1 MGFDPEA
8 VLAEVGCDLKLFANA
23 ENRIS
28 LAAHNRVVMHCATR
42 TGCAHFG
49 LLVGQQDGL
58 HSFGLVGLLV
68 RYAHDVREA
77 LNSFMRYFHLHAQ
90 GASVGLVVDDHSAM
104 LTWQITDP
112 GIDAVDH
119 VSDGAVA
126 VLYNIM
132 RELCGPNWRPTEAWF
147 AHRMP
152 ADVGPFR
159 RFFRIPLRF
168 DAENYGLLFPVRDL
182 SHRLIGIDDEL
193 RVLLQAQIGVLE
205 QRHGNDLPAQVR
217 SVLGT
222 SILAGRCKAEHVAAL
237 FGMHSRT
244 LNRRLNAFD
253 VSLQQLVDESRF
265 EIARQMLEYSA
276 TDIGQISDLLGYA
289 APGVFTR
296 AFRRW
301 SGTTPLHWREERRG
315 GS

>member
-1 MGFDPEA
+1 
-8 VLAEVGCDLKLFANA
+8 
-23 ENRIS
+23 
-28 LAAHNRVVMHCATR
+28 
-42 TGCAHFG
+42 
-49 LLVGQQDGL
+49 
-58 HSFGLVGLLV
+58 
-68 RYAHDVREA
+68 
-77 LNSFMRYFHLHAQ
+77 
-90 GASVGLVVDDHSAM
+90 
-104 LTWQITDP
+104 
-112 GIDAVDH
+112 
-119 VSDGAVA
+119 
-126 VLYNIM
+126 
-132 RELCGPNWRPTEAWF
+132 
-147 AHRMP
+147 MP

-244 LNRRLNAFD
+244 LNRRLSTFD

-276 TDIGQISDLLGYA
+276 TEIGQISDLLGYA

-315 GS
+315 GA